1 MPRHAAGAMTL
12 LTVLQRI
19 YSLDTLDTRLTV
31 SSSTPIKAV
40 SQSPTREQPL
50 AGKDGRAQEIAASAQ
65 PSKWNTVE
73 FYCYALVFLTMVPLM
88 FKTVMDVSKGACCV
102 LCAQLSVPKKKKV
115 VSDGTQ
121 RVSRLTLI
129 TREYCLLDGFLDAK
143 WYVYYCFLYRHC

>member
-1 MPRHAAGAMTL
+1 MTL

-40 SQSPTREQPL
+40 ASDSRQQSPTREPL

-73 FYCYALVFLTMVPLM
+73 FYCYGLVFLTMVPLM
-88 FKTVMDVSKGACCV
+88 FKTVMDVSKGACSTDTRKKRKTSCV
-102 LCAQLSVPKKKKV
+102 
-115 VSDGTQ
+115 
-121 RVSRLTLI
+121 
-129 TREYCLLDGFLDAK
+129 
-143 WYVYYCFLYRHC
+143 